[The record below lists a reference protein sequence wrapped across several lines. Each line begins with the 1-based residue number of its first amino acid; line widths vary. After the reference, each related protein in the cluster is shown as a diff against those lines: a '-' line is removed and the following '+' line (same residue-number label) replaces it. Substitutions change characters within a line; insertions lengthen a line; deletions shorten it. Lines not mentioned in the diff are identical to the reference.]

1 MQVKY
6 GKSIDKILNEI
17 IKEYGFFQEENKEN
31 ETRKSQIKI
40 LPKNMHL
47 II

>member
-6 GKSIDKILNEI
+6 GKSIDKIFNEI

-31 ETRKSQIKI
+31 KTRKSQIKI
-40 LPKNMHL
+40 IPKNIVL
-47 II
+47 